1 MLLQVKSGSIFD
13 NILVTDSLDEALKFG
28 EETWGKIKDEE
39 KAAFDKIKEVCDYCC
54 HLGRSL
60 HLCIIA
66 CVGDAAD
73 AAYVLLSLLY
83 STCVICVGRL

>member
-1 MLLQVKSGSIFD
+1 MYVVSVRLVEIAPADRVYWLMLLQVKSGSIFD

-60 HLCIIA
+60 H
-66 CVGDAAD
+66 
-73 AAYVLLSLLY
+73 
-83 STCVICVGRL
+83 